1 MKLKHII
8 LVLLGSALF
17 IGCTPTPNSTLTT
30 ATIKK
35 NIVGTWHSKS
45 THRTRDAVTIRS
57 SSTDTFYRNG
67 TLLSTEYLTYIG
79 KRGKIL
85 GKMRYKRYFKWKVY
99 GNMVR
104 TTFRSCNS
112 RILKR
117 PRNSKVGFVTDILK
131 AACKYANRTPGRTSK
146 SEKIY
151 YISKHKLIVRGKAL
165 YR

>member
-8 LVLLGSALF
+8 LVLLSSALF
-17 IGCTPTPNSTLTT
+17 IGCTPTPNTTLTT

-45 THRTRDAVTIRS
+45 MHRTRDAVTIRS
-57 SSTDTFYRNG
+57 KSTDTFYRNG
-67 TLLSTEYLTYIG
+67 TLLSTEYLTYVG

-85 GKMRYKRYFKWKVY
+85 GKMRYKRYFKWRVY
-99 GNMVR
+99 GSVIR
-104 TTFRSCNS
+104 TTFKSCSS

-117 PRNSKVGFVTDILK
+117 PRSSKVGFVTDVLN
-131 AACKYANRTPGRTSK
+131 AACKYANRKPGRTSK

-151 YISKHKLIVRGKAL
+151 YISGHKLVVRGKTL